1 VGRIRLG
8 SLVPDDLFLKWG
20 KLERKIENL
29 ERKTPRI
36 QLTYAARADEQQ
48 IGIADDPERNQEVRK
63 LERHAPLDAEL
74 TQGFIHCNPGSG
86 PSCSLYNPLL
96 PPPSIAA
103 PLTGYPFPM
112 GLPTMPYGVGLA
124 GPMSGPGGAS
134 AGNFN
139 VSAMTGSGLAWL
151 GRGAAGAGAQA
162 AAVFGS
168 AWVGL
173 FSALM
178 TLAILFLS
186 EIIPKTIGAVYWKQ
200 LAPAVTRVL
209 SWLMVPLMPLVWLS
223 GLASRAISSRHNPVH
238 VSRDEIRALADL
250 GARQGVLDKEE
261 SRVVEALLRFRT
273 MTASRVMTPR
283 IVMFALPADDTVGD
297 VVDRHRPLRFSRIP
311 IFRGT
316 IDSLVGFVL
325 KDEILEYAAQGYSE
339 TPLSALRR
347 ELFFVPGTIQLSHL
361 FDLFLSSREHIAGVI
376 DEFGGTAGLVTLED
390 LVETLLD
397 LEIVD
402 EVDTV
407 EDLREEAR
415 LRWRER
421 ATKLGLFTA
430 NDES

>member
-1 VGRIRLG
+1 MMVGWCRMTLLVLYVVLAIGVSFLCSIMEAVVLSVTPGYLASIREQR
-8 SLVPDDLFLKWG
+8 PRTARR
-20 KLERKIENL
+20 LERYKEKIDEPL
-29 ERKTPRI
+29 
-36 QLTYAARADEQQ
+36 AA
-48 IGIADDPERNQEVRK
+48 ILSLNTIA
-63 LERHAPLDAEL
+63 H
-74 TQGFIHCNPGSG
+74 
-86 PSCSLYNPLL
+86 
-96 PPPSIAA
+96 
-103 PLTGYPFPM
+103 TG
-112 GLPTMPYGVGLA
+112 
-124 GPMSGPGGAS
+124 
-134 AGNFN
+134 
-139 VSAMTGSGLAWL
+139 
-151 GRGAAGAGAQA
+151 GAAGAGAQA